1 MSLLHSNNVV
11 GMVEGLPHQT
21 EPHGVNAREHNSSLS
36 LRLWMP
42 TPPLCASC
50 SEHALAF
57 TPAVV
62 HQKFTSGALIEK
74 RAYSRVVEVRDG
86 QHRGRC
92 APIPYNLCQVL
103 EGKSG

>member
-1 MSLLHSNNVV
+1 
-11 GMVEGLPHQT
+11 
-21 EPHGVNAREHNSSLS
+21 
-36 LRLWMP
+36 MP

-57 TPAVV
+57 TPAAV

-86 QHRGRC
+86 QPRGRC
-92 APIPYNLCQVL
+92 APIPNYFGAGRPRE
-103 EGKSG
+103 EGKSPLLGLAPGTDYHCAFGCLRSHSVLASSSCRLNTSG